1 MSVAKNNSV
10 PKIKSFA
17 QPVEA
22 LESRQMMSASVPHIP
37 ASLPTGFEQ
46 TAVHANQGHTNKTSA
61 NAGRVTRRHVGIAT
75 VTPVTTQT
83 FSGLPVVDAVE
94 TPVLA
99 EPKANWSA
107 HWKSFSDH
115 PLFAA
120 GGPSPNDVYQGGV
133 GNCWFL
139 ATLAEVALRDP
150 SQINQSIVQRADGT
164 YDVYFHTNPTTTVD
178 EHVDGKL
185 PVDIHDNLEYAKL
198 GQGGCTWVAIMEKAL
213 TYFRNPG
220 NPSYSSIAGGWGRD
234 ALKDLGGTPS
244 DLLSQVHTGHDL
256 FNDVVWGLMFN
267 TSIDIGTS
275 GKKWGPLVSS
285 HEYSVISARVY
296 SGVEQIEL
304 RNPWGQNP
312 NYNIMTGNYNW
323 TNDGYIWV
331 NASSV
336 LPQLD
341 EFATAAM

>member
-1 MSVAKNNSV
+1 MSVAKNNRV
-10 PKIKSFA
+10 TNTQSFA
-17 QPVEA
+17 PPVEA
-22 LESRQMMSASVPHIP
+22 LENRQMMSASVPHIP
-37 ASLPTGFEQ
+37 AMLPAGFDQ
-46 TAVHANQGHTNKTSA
+46 PAVHANQGHA
-61 NAGRVTRRHVGIAT
+61 NEGRASMGHAT
-75 VTPVTTQT
+75 HGHGRITTVRPVRTHI
-83 FSGLPVVDAVE
+83 FSVLPVVDAVT
-94 TPVLA
+94 TPVLP

-107 HWKSFSDH
+107 HWQNFSNN

-139 ATLAEVALRDP
+139 ATLAEVAQRDP
-150 SQINQSIVQRADGT
+150 SQISSSITQRADGT
-164 YDVYFHTNPTTTVD
+164 YDVLFHTSPTTMVD

-185 PVDIHDNLEYAKL
+185 PVNIHGNLEYARL
-198 GQGGCTWVAIMEKAL
+198 GQDGCTWVAIMEKAL

-220 NPSYSSIAGGWGRD
+220 SPSYSSIAGGWGSE

-244 DLLSQVHTGHDL
+244 DLLSQVHTGDEL
-256 FNDVVWGLMFN
+256 FNDVVWGLIFN
-267 TSIDIGTS
+267 TSMDIGTS
-275 GKKWGPLVSS
+275 SKKWGPLVSN
-285 HEYSVISARVY
+285 HEYSVISARDFN
-296 SGVEQIEL
+296 GVEQIEL
-304 RNPWGQNP
+304 RNPWGYNP
-312 NYNIMTGNYNW
+312 NYNIMTGNYDW